1 MGFGK
6 ISWKGVIQI
15 RWDGEAYPLSGGK
28 YWSTGNGKEVIM
40 SRMDYKSDLRFA
52 GIKPFAGKVWLSSPT
67 MHGGEQMYVDEAI
80 RTNWVSTVG
89 ENINEVERLTAKKAG
104 RSYAVALSSGTAAL
118 HLGVRLCGEKLYG
131 HPREGGA
138 RWMGRRYFARF

>member
-28 YWSTGNGKEVIM
+28 NWSTGNGKEVIM

-52 GIKPFAGKVWLSSPT
+52 GMLVHL
-67 MHGGEQMYVDEAI
+67 
-80 RTNWVSTVG
+80 
-89 ENINEVERLTAKKAG
+89 LTL
-104 RSYAVALSSGTAAL
+104 RFRVYL
-118 HLGVRLCGEKLYG
+118 HHIYIFNFHCL
-131 HPREGGA
+131 
-138 RWMGRRYFARF
+138 

>member
-1 MGFGK
+1 MEGKRYPGRIVALPHPGGGWSGRMQAYGIWKNILERGNTNPMGWRSLPFIRGK
-6 ISWKGVIQI
+6 ELVNW
-15 RWDGEAYPLSGGK
+15 
-28 YWSTGNGKEVIM
+28 NGKEVIM

-89 ENINEVERLTAKKAG
+89 ENINEVERLTAKK
-104 RSYAVALSSGTAAL
+104 
-118 HLGVRLCGEKLYG
+118 
-131 HPREGGA
+131 PEGA
-138 RWMGRRYFARF
+138 MR